1 VIAITGEALFDLA
14 IDPLARYGFYA
25 YGDEA

>member
-1 VIAITGEALFDLA
+1 MITVTGEALFDLA
-14 IDPLARYGFYA
+14 IDPLAFYA